1 MLDQGV
7 VHEQGHG
14 LQRCLGT
21 KHLAR
26 SHAERY
32 KNVSAPPGDDCYVR
46 QRINHS
52 FDGND
57 NLDLHGFWV
66 HVLSNHIEH
75 LVGEVWHHLK
85 DFLDHLL
92 TLKKLPYY
100 AHHLKFNHQV
110 GAFLKHKLEKDATD
124 AKVCDEHLKALFVT
138 ESHCKH
144 AKHISEGH
152 KNFLFGSKLTNILRV
167 FKTKLD
173 YGDHKGNVLLK
184 VHPCEN
190 HAVNRIK

>member
-1 MLDQGV
+1 VHGEIVIDLVYLLLFKLFPECFVIKAQTLELMLDQGV

-57 NLDLHGFWV
+57 NLDLHGF
-66 HVLSNHIEH
+66 
-75 LVGEVWHHLK
+75 
-85 DFLDHLL
+85 
-92 TLKKLPYY
+92 
-100 AHHLKFNHQV
+100 
-110 GAFLKHKLEKDATD
+110 
-124 AKVCDEHLKALFVT
+124 
-138 ESHCKH
+138 
-144 AKHISEGH
+144 
-152 KNFLFGSKLTNILRV
+152 
-167 FKTKLD
+167 
-173 YGDHKGNVLLK
+173 
-184 VHPCEN
+184 
-190 HAVNRIK
+190 